1 MNNIQHT
8 NMKSRSY
15 LMLQLW
21 REGPLDEK
29 MSSQTE
35 EQGQSQRDKKDDKP
49 TTNYKAW
56 ITRRST
62 NY

>member
-8 NMKSRSY
+8 KMKSRSY
-15 LMLQLW
+15 LIMLQLW

-35 EQGQSQRDKKDDKP
+35 EQGQSQRNKRMTSQQQ
-49 TTNYKAW
+49 TTKLG
-56 ITRRST
+56 
-62 NY
+62 

>member
-1 MNNIQHT
+1 
-8 NMKSRSY
+8 
-15 LMLQLW
+15 MLQLW
-21 REGPLDEK
+21 REGPLDEQ

-35 EQGQSQRDKKDDKP
+35 KQGQSQINKKDDKP
-49 TTNYKAW
+49 TTIYKAW